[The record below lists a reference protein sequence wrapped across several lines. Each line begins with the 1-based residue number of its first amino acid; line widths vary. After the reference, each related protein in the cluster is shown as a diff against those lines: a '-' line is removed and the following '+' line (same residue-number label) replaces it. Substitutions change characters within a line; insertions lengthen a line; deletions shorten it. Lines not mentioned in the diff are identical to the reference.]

1 MSTIFQRA
9 FKDERRTKALIGL
22 SSKEFYDLSKL
33 FEENLE
39 KNRIREKK
47 ARKRASGGGR
57 KHTLSINEKLF
68 FILYYFKVY
77 PTYDVLASEFE
88 VDRSQVC
95 RWVQVFLPVLEQ
107 TLAQKGVI
115 PLREISSFEEFL
127 QNFPEVD
134 ELYIDGTERPTQRP
148 SDYAIQKEF
157 YSGKKKDHTHKNLV
171 LSNACREILVLS
183 NTQPGRNHDY
193 ALFKELNPQI
203 PPHVVNWVDLGF
215 QGIGFSS
222 FGSYDT

>member
-1 MSTIFQRA
+1 M
-9 FKDERRTKALIGL
+9 
-22 SSKEFYDLSKL
+22 
-33 FEENLE
+33 
-39 KNRIREKK
+39 K

-77 PTYDVLASEFE
+77 PPVDVLASEFE

-107 TLAQKGVI
+107 TLAQKGGLK
-115 PLREISSFEEFL
+115 LREIDSFEEFL

-157 YSGKKKDHTHKNLV
+157 YSGKGSHTQKSCFIKCL
-171 LSNACREILVLS
+171 
-183 NTQPGRNHDY
+183 PGN
-193 ALFKELNPQI
+193 
-203 PPHVVNWVDLGF
+203 
-215 QGIGFSS
+215 IGVKQ
-222 FGSYDT
+222 YTTWQKP